1 MEEFTQELLRL
12 DHFILRILRYYIIG
26 TVFFFLG
33 LLPGVLGFYF
43 IEGHTFMESSLNA
56 ISMLSGQPVEPAP
69 ATPTGRFFIAIYG
82 LFLQCV
88 FILSIG
94 LVVTPFIHRQLHKWH
109 LEED

>member
-1 MEEFTQELLRL
+1 MEKFTQRTFKARPFYSTYSTLLYNRYC
-12 DHFILRILRYYIIG
+12 IL
-26 TVFFFLG
+26 FLG

>member
-1 MEEFTQELLRL
+1 MEKFTEELLRL
-12 DHFILRILRYYIIG
+12 DHFILRILRYYVIG
-26 TVFFFLG
+26 SIFFFLG
-33 LLPGVLGFYF
+33 LLPGV
-43 IEGHTFMESSLNA
+43 SSLNA

>member
-1 MEEFTQELLRL
+1 MEKFGQELLQF
-12 DHFILRILRYYIIG
+12 DHFILRVVRYYIIG

-33 LLPGVLGFYF
+33 LLPGVLGFYL
-43 IEGHTFMESSLNA
+43 IEGHSLLESSLNA
-56 ISMLSGQPVEPAP
+56 LSMLSGQPVEPAP
-69 ATPTGRFFIAIYG
+69 ATSVGRFFIAIYG

>member
-1 MEEFTQELLRL
+1 
-12 DHFILRILRYYIIG
+12 
-26 TVFFFLG
+26 
-33 LLPGVLGFYF
+33 
-43 IEGHTFMESSLNA
+43 
-56 ISMLSGQPVEPAP
+56 MLSGQPVEPAP